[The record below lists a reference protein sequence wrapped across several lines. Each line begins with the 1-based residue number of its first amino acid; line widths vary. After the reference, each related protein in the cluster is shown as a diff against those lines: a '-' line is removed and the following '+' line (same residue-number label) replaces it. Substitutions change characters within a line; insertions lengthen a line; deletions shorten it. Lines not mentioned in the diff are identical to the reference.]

1 MTPFLSPE
9 SQWDSISS
17 KDRPCKG
24 KTDIIVEKPARFHPA
39 DEGQLSVTF
48 CACHILLHLW

>member
-1 MTPFLSPE
+1 MCRSVSYFRRESMTPFLSPE

-24 KTDIIVEKPARFHPA
+24 KTDIIVEKPARLHPA
-39 DEGQLSVTF
+39 DEGSYQ
-48 CACHILLHLW
+48 